1 MTQSSSTMFL
11 SATLDFTRETK
22 GLSSMLVMEGCHWNY
37 MLPSLKS
44 LVDGLAKDPSHVN
57 RLPDGA

>member
-1 MTQSSSTMFL
+1 MFL
-11 SATLDFTRETK
+11 SATLDFTQETK

>member
-1 MTQSSSTMFL
+1 MTQSSSTIFL

-22 GLSSMLVMEGCHWNY
+22 GLSSMLVIEDCHWNY
-37 MLPSLKS
+37 MFQGFKS